1 MVVYIDL
8 LVLAPVPVVSLYKL
22 SDAIFSMCAC
32 LRIRL
37 KLGANCGPV
46 GSGFALAQSIRT
58 SAVELHHSKASVPL
72 VPLALYGVVCSG
84 SLSPSESIE
93 RTG

>member
-46 GSGFALAQSIRT
+46 GAGFVLAQSIRT

-72 VPLALYGVVCSG
+72 AWYGVVCSG